1 MIEVVSLAGSS
12 ILELTLNQHTQFTH
26 KIFRGSGENGDNKG
40 EEAISS
46 ANDESF
52 TLEMRSLLSEEFR
65 WKGKLKGVKEGVAA
79 LQSSKNKV
87 AFDSLKTTAQA
98 LHFAKTSLTSE
109 LDWKFAQIMFGITT
123 SYRRESDGT
132 LSVKLEGELNDVPL
146 FEQVRIRQSTFF
158 GGELLP
164 CV

>member
-1 MIEVVSLAGSS
+1 
-12 ILELTLNQHTQFTH
+12 
-26 KIFRGSGENGDNKG
+26 
-40 EEAISS
+40 
-46 ANDESF
+46 
-52 TLEMRSLLSEEFR
+52 MRSLLSEEFR

-146 FEQVRIRQSTFF
+146 FEQVRIRQSTFWGRTASLCVTELSLTRPQTTTTTF
-158 GGELLP
+158 GISSPSSAKLTFTIFGP
-164 CV
+164 HS